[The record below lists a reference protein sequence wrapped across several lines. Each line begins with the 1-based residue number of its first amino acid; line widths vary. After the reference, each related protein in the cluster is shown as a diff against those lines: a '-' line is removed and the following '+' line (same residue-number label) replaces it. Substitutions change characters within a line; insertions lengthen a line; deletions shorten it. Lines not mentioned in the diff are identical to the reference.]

1 MEGCFSFN
9 CKNFSFYE
17 NVRERK
23 EQLHLF
29 HYVSLL
35 VVNEYSLSFMSSVT
49 QVLVVEP
56 ANDWDQSEI
65 VCPDVI
71 NPGEFF
77 VCKIDIPYGNKL
89 VATVTLA
96 DNIYPVPNITTG
108 PMKVPGIVV
117 GLEVVQKRRHTILIL

>member
-1 MEGCFSFN
+1 
-9 CKNFSFYE
+9 
-17 NVRERK
+17 
-23 EQLHLF
+23 
-29 HYVSLL
+29 
-35 VVNEYSLSFMSSVT
+35 MSSVT

-108 PMKVPGIVV
+108 PMKVPGIAV
-117 GLEVVQKRRHTILIL
+117 GLEVVQKRRQTILIL